1 MEIQRSENW
10 FKERNGKFTASEIH
24 KLLGIKG
31 LGLTGQGYAF
41 EKAAENVFGRNEEES
56 FISYDMQRGIDLEPL
71 AFTKFK
77 ESKEIDFINV
87 KNCSFF
93 KYGTNAGASPDG
105 MVGTDDCLEIKCPKP
120 NKFFN
125 LIEKGVE
132 AIDKEYIAQMQM
144 QMMASK
150 SMKCYFFNYI
160 IFNGVEMWH
169 EIVINR
175 DEVMIELIDKRIN
188 EAVKLRDEYVVNLIK
203 NKQF

>member
-1 MEIQRSENW
+1 MQQRSNEW
-10 FKERNGKFTASEIH
+10 FLERNGKFTASEIH

-41 EKAAENVFGRNEEES
+41 EKAAEIVFGRDEEES
-56 FISYDMQRGIDLEPL
+56 FVSYDMQRGIELEPL
-71 AFTKFK
+71 AFEKFK
-77 ESKEIDFINV
+77 DLKEFDFINV
-87 KNCSFF
+87 TNCSFF
-93 KYGTNAGASPDG
+93 RYGKNAGGSPDG
-105 MVGTDDCLEIKCPKP
+105 MVGIDDCLEIKCPKP

-125 LIEKGVE
+125 LIEKGEV
-132 AIDKEYIAQMQM
+132 AIDKQYIAQMQM
-144 QMMASK
+144 QMLASK

-175 DEVMIELIDKRIN
+175 DEVMIELIKKRID
-188 EAVKLRDEYVVNLIK
+188 EAVKLRDEYVDNLIN